1 MGITFAWELTGC
13 IQKVVAAA
21 RRGRHMVTALASGDQ
36 AKIGLPT
43 NTSNR
48 RREKLLKC
56 TVLLLIVCGGDLE
69 SVPRCQHC

>member
-1 MGITFAWELTGC
+1 MRITFAWELTGC

-21 RRGRHMVTALASGDQ
+21 RRGRHMVTALAQ

-56 TVLLLIVCGGDLE
+56 TVPLLIVCGGDLE